1 MKTKSLALVNG
12 IVGLVGGILL
22 LLGPFLIVGTVA
34 TLRSDAMS
42 GSVLLLNLIKIA
54 ILVLGIVAIVY
65 YKGDERV
72 GVAPSVLMIVGNFP
86 FQGFFAIAPLALL
99 FLMIVGGA
107 IALVPLLGWIG
118 GIIAI
123 IGGSLYLA
131 SLKKFSVQ

>member
-1 MKTKSLALVNG
+1 MKTKSFALVNG

-72 GVAPSVLMIVGNFP
+72 GVAPSVLMIVG
-86 FQGFFAIAPLALL
+86 
-99 FLMIVGGA
+99 GA

>member
-22 LLGPFLIVGTVA
+22 LLGPFFIVGTVA

-72 GVAPSVLMIVGNFP
+72 GVAPSVLMIVG
-86 FQGFFAIAPLALL
+86 
-99 FLMIVGGA
+99 GA